1 MGRQRQWADS
11 KYNPIE
17 RCWSS
22 LQHKWNGVLLTCW
35 EVVRACASRMTWCG
49 ERPKVLHLA
58 HNYDDEVDVTNA
70 EMKRINERLQR
81 SKTLPKYDITIKPT
95 KDRGR

>member
-1 MGRQRQWADS
+1 MVGGSFLILPLFA
-11 KYNPIE
+11 
-17 RCWSS
+17 SS
-22 LQHKWNGVLLTCW
+22 RLCVIPFLPHAKPQ
-35 EVVRACASRMTWCG
+35 SRKELAGCG

-70 EMKRINERLQR
+70 EMKRINQRLQR

-95 KDRGR
+95 KARGR

>member
-1 MGRQRQWADS
+1 M
-11 KYNPIE
+11 
-17 RCWSS
+17 
-22 LQHKWNGVLLTCW
+22 
-35 EVVRACASRMTWCG
+35 MWCG

-81 SKTLPKYDITIKPT
+81 SKTLPKYDINSKPT
-95 KDRGR
+95 KARGR